1 MASAAR
7 EIRPPLR
14 MKADWT
20 ETVPLPQKAGL
31 IGVSS
36 ATYLDRVRAEYAQLH
51 GVTLDEVQVEFH
63 IIRPAP
69 KPSRQ
74 G

>member
-7 EIRPPLR
+7 EIRPPP
-14 MKADWT
+14 
-20 ETVPLPQKAGL
+20 ENEGGL
-31 IGVSS
+31 DRDGAITAKSRPYWRVIG
-36 ATYLDRVRAEYAQLH
+36 YLLDRVRAEYAQLH